1 MGSSNDIKPLDKLRL
16 SSQTNR
22 GSAWLHQDLY
32 IFLASL
38 YILSCCSAMDTIAP
52 GQPLVGKDR
61 LVSSNGKFALGF
73 FESGSK
79 SSQNTLNWYLGI
91 WFNRVPKL
99 TPVWV
104 ANGDN
109 PLTDHT
115 SSELTISDNGNLVIL
130 NQATNSIVWSTQ
142 AKTIT
147 NNTVAILLNS
157 GNLILQNSTNSSNVL
172 WQSFDYPTD
181 TFLPGAKLGWDKAT
195 GLNRRIVSRK
205 NLIDLAPG
213 RYSEEL
219 DPGGPNQYIITLL
232 NSTIPYWFSGIWNGE
247 YFPLVPEMSG
257 AKLFNFTFVN
267 NDQEKYFTYNSLDET
282 TVARHVMD
290 VSGQVQAF
298 IWLESSQDWL
308 MNYAQPRARCDVYAG
323 CGPFTICNDN
333 ELPHCNCMKGFFIRS
348 PKNWDLGDQTDGCI
362 RNTPLNCVNTKST
375 GSSIDKFYS
384 IQCVRLPHNAY
395 NIEAATSAGKCE
407 TVCLSNCSC
416 TAYSYGN
423 GGCFVWHNELL
434 NVKQQQCDDTTN
446 INGGTLYLRLAA
458 KEEQSR
464 KKHVRGKT
472 IAISLGVSSAI
483 MFSLA
488 LVLMIWWNK
497 KKRYS
502 FTLNNAQG
510 GNGIIPFTYTD
521 LQRATKSFS
530 EKLGEG
536 GFGSVFKGFLSDSTI
551 AVKRLDRVH
560 QGEKQFRAEVSSL
573 GLIQHINLIKLIGFC
588 CSSNNRY
595 LVYEYMPNHS
605 LDKHLFPSNANILN
619 WDTRYQI
626 ALGVAR
632 GLAYLHESCRDCIIH
647 CDVKPENI
655 LLDELFIPKIA
666 DFGMAKF
673 LQRDFSRALT
683 TMRGTIGYLAPEW
696 ISGVAI
702 TPKVD
707 VYSYGMLLLE
717 IISGRRNSHG
727 EHTATGDDY
736 TYFPVQVARKLLVGD
751 VASMVDHKLHGD
763 VNLKEVE
770 RAFKV
775 ACWCIQDKEVDR
787 PMMGEV
793 VKILEGLIELAM
805 PPMPRLLQAIAGG
818 SYAV

>member
-1 MGSSNDIKPLDKLRL
+1 MPHFLTLCR
-16 SSQTNR
+16 
-22 GSAWLHQDLY
+22 
-32 IFLASL
+32 FLASL

-52 GQPLVGKDR
+52 GQALVGGEKPI
-61 LVSSNGKFALGF
+61 SSNGKFALGF
-73 FESGSK
+73 FQTGSK

-109 PLTDHT
+109 PITDHT
-115 SSELTISDNGNLVIL
+115 SSELTISINGNLVIL
-130 NQATNSIVWSTQ
+130 NQATNSTAWSTQ

-157 GNLILQNSTNSSNVL
+157 GNLVLQNSSDVL

-232 NSTIPYWFSGIWNGE
+232 NSSIPYWFSGIWNGE
-247 YFPLVPEMSG
+247 YFSLVPEMG
-257 AKLFNFTFVN
+257 GNILFNFTFVN
-267 NDQEKYFTYNSLDET
+267 NDKEKYFTYNSLDET
-282 TVARHVMD
+282 TLARHVMD
-290 VSGQVQAF
+290 VSGQVKAF

-362 RNTPLNCVNTKST
+362 RNTPLNCVNTKRT

-423 GGCFVWHNELL
+423 GGCYVWHNELL

-446 INGGTLYLRLAA
+446 INGGTLYIRLAA

-472 IAISLGVSSAI
+472 IAISLGVSSVI

-488 LVLMIWWNK
+488 LVLMIWWN

-510 GNGIIPFTYTD
+510 GNGIIPFTHTD

-536 GFGSVFKGFLSDSTI
+536 GFGSVFKGYLSDSTI

-560 QGEKQFRAEVSSL
+560 QGEKQFRAEVISL
-573 GLIQHINLIKLIGFC
+573 GLIQHRNLIKLIGFC
-588 CSSNNRY
+588 CSGNNRY
-595 LVYEYMPNHS
+595 IVYEYMPNHS

-632 GLAYLHESCRDCIIH
+632 GLAYLHESCQDCIIH

-655 LLDELFIPKIA
+655 LLDE
-666 DFGMAKF
+666 
-673 LQRDFSRALT
+673 S
-683 TMRGTIGYLAPEW
+683 
-696 ISGVAI
+696 
-702 TPKVD
+702 
-707 VYSYGMLLLE
+707 
-717 IISGRRNSHG
+717 
-727 EHTATGDDY
+727 
-736 TYFPVQVARKLLVGD
+736 
-751 VASMVDHKLHGD
+751 
-763 VNLKEVE
+763 
-770 RAFKV
+770 
-775 ACWCIQDKEVDR
+775 
-787 PMMGEV
+787 
-793 VKILEGLIELAM
+793 
-805 PPMPRLLQAIAGG
+805 
-818 SYAV
+818 